1 MWEWMQLIEQ
11 AHAET
16 LWSCS
21 LSADGFPAHVG
32 SSLQGGLVHACN
44 MYMIESVFGCADRDL

>member
-1 MWEWMQLIEQ
+1 MQLIEQ